1 MVHRTLLAALVAA
14 ATAAATLVAAPAQ
27 ATTPRTATAEAGAS
41 SASRQVTDL
50 DHLDFLLDDVPLPDV
65 PGHSTYRQAQDP
77 TATAPW
83 VYADRNADG
92 TYRRVGGG
100 TLDPATGHWGQGA
113 FDADDISRAAVVY
126 VRDWQQNGT
135 ASSRE
140 HARELLRSLTY
151 LQTDS
156 GPDAGNVVLWQQT
169 DGTLNTSPTPPDS
182 PNPSDSADSF
192 WVGRTIWALGEAYPA
207 FRHADPGFARFLQDR
222 LRLSL
227 GALQRQ
233 SLAAYGRYDTVNGS
247 RVPSW
252 LVADSTSATA
262 EAVLGLSAY
271 VRAVPGDRQARTVL
285 RQETIGIAA
294 MQRGDTTTWP
304 FDAVLPSA
312 TSQSTWNAWGG
323 MAPAALATAAAVLHR
338 SDWQRDAER
347 ETAQFAAEVLASG
360 GPDNGWTPTPF
371 DRTQIAYG
379 ADSLVQSFLA
389 VGGPGQDR
397 LAAIAAGWY
406 FGANPAGVP
415 VYDRSTGACVD
426 GIAADGTV
434 NRGCGA
440 ESAIHTALSML
451 ALDAHPAVRAAAET
465 VTSRTD
471 VDGITTVEAEGGA
484 LRGGAAVVRPESAW
498 TGSANWSGQ
507 AYVHAPAGSTI
518 TITVPALRQDTVLY
532 PVVSQ
537 ASGPSGRT
545 DWTVRGADGRSRS
558 LGSTPNGGA
567 GAQGTAP
574 TSAFLH
580 PLSLA
585 RTAPAGTT
593 TITATVQGG
602 SADLDAVLLRPAV
615 SHLGLGSGAGSAAR
629 AATGASPS
637 DLFVN
642 GTTSARSTTATFEQ
656 RSTVSVYDRSGRLV
670 RTLQVGP
677 GAQRVPVAPAG
688 FTVAAP
694 R

>member
-27 ATTPRTATAEAGAS
+27 ATTPTTAAGPAGAR
-41 SASRQVTDL
+41 SASSPVTNL
-50 DHLDFLLDDVPLPDV
+50 DHLDFLLDRVPLPDV
-65 PGHSTYRQAQDP
+65 PGHSTYQQASDP

-100 TLDPATGHWGQGA
+100 ALDPATGHWGQGA

-126 VRDWQQNGT
+126 VRDWQQNRT
-135 ASSRE
+135 ASSRD

-169 DGTLNTSPTPPDS
+169 DGSLNTTPTPPDT

-207 FRHADPGFARFLQDR
+207 FRHSDPGFARFLQDR
-222 LRLSL
+222 LQLSL

-233 SLAAYGRYDTVNGS
+233 SLAQYGHYDTVNGS

-252 LVADSTSATA
+252 LIADSTSATA

-271 VRAVPGDRQARTVL
+271 VRAEPGDRQARTVL
-285 RQETIGIAA
+285 QQETTGIAA

-304 FDAVLPSA
+304 FGAVLPSA

-323 MAPAALATAAAVLHR
+323 MAPAALASAAAVLHR
-338 SDWQRDAER
+338 ADWQQDAQR
-347 ETAQFAAEVLASG
+347 ETAQLAAEVLASG

-371 DRTQIAYG
+371 DRNQIAYG

-389 VGGPGQDR
+389 VGGAGQDR

-451 ALDAHPAVRAAAET
+451 ALDAHPAVRAAAAGT
-465 VTSRTD
+465 SSRTV

-484 LRGGAAVVRPESAW
+484 LSGNAAVVRPTSAW
-498 TGSANWSGQ
+498 TGSANWSGS
-507 AYVHAPAGSTI
+507 AYVHAPAGSSVTI
-518 TITVPALRQDTVLY
+518 TIPALRQDALLF

-537 ASGPSGRT
+537 AAGRTGRT
-545 DWTVRGADGRSRS
+545 DWSVTGADGRSRS
-558 LGSTPNGGA
+558 LRSTPNGGA

-580 PLSLA
+580 PLTLG

-593 TITATVQGG
+593 TITATVRSGT
-602 SADLDAVLLRPAV
+602 ADLDAVLVRPVV
-615 SHLGLGSGAGSAAR
+615 SHLGLGGAA
-629 AATGASPS
+629 PS

-642 GTTSARSTTATFEQ
+642 GTTSGRSTTASFDRPVTA
-656 RSTVSVYDRSGRLV
+656 SVYDRTGRLV
-670 RTLQVGP
+670 RTVRLGAGVQQVPLVG
-677 GAQRVPVAPAG
+677 GGFAVTAG
-688 FTVAAP
+688 

>member
-41 SASRQVTDL
+41 SASRPVTNL

-65 PGHSTYRQAQDP
+65 PGHSTYQQTQHP

-169 DGTLNTSPTPPDS
+169 DATLNTSPTPPDS

-227 GALQRQ
+227 GALERQ
-233 SLAAYGRYDTVNGS
+233 SLASYDRYDTVNGS

-271 VRAVPGDRQARTVL
+271 VRAVPSDRQARTVL
-285 RQETIGIAA
+285 QRETTGIAA
-294 MQRGDTTTWP
+294 MQRGDTTSWP
-304 FDAVLPSA
+304 FGAVLPSA

-323 MAPAALATAAAVLHR
+323 MAPAALATAGSVLQR

-389 VGGPGQDR
+389 VGGAGQDR

-451 ALDAHPAVRAAAET
+451 ALDAHPAVRTAAET
-465 VTSRTD
+465 VTSRSD

-484 LRGGAAVVRPESAW
+484 LSGGGGGHVPTVVRPDAAW

-518 TITVPALRQDTVLY
+518 TITVPAFRQDTLLY

-545 DWTVRGADGRSRS
+545 DWTVRGADGRTRS

-567 GAQGTAP
+567 GAQGTAS
-574 TSAFLH
+574 TSSFLH
-580 PLSLA
+580 PLSLG

-593 TITATVQGG
+593 TITATVRGG
-602 SADLDAVLLRPAV
+602 SADLDAVLLRPVV
-615 SHLGLGSGAGSAAR
+615 SHLGLGA
-629 AATGASPS
+629 GASPS

-670 RTLQVGP
+670 RTLQLAP
-677 GAQRVPVAPAG
+677 GAQRVPLAPAG

>member
-14 ATAAATLVAAPAQ
+14 TTAATTLVAAPAQ
-27 ATTPRTATAEAGAS
+27 ATTSTTAAGTSGAS
-41 SASRQVTDL
+41 SASRPVTNL
-50 DHLDFLLDDVPLPDV
+50 DHLDFLLDDVPLPEV
-65 PGHSTYRQAQDP
+65 PGHSTYQQTSDP

-182 PNPSDSADSF
+182 PDPSDSADSF
-192 WVGRTIWALGEAYPA
+192 WVGRTVWALGEAYPA
-207 FRHADPGFARFLQDR
+207 FRHADPGFARFLQGR

-227 GALQRQ
+227 DALERQ
-233 SLAAYGRYDTVNGS
+233 SLASYGRYDTVNGA

-252 LVADSTSATA
+252 LIADSTSATA

-285 RQETIGIAA
+285 ERETTGIAA

-304 FDAVLPSA
+304 FGAVLPSA

-323 MAPAALATAAAVLHR
+323 MAPAALASAGSVLHR
-338 SDWQRDAER
+338 GDWQRDARR

-389 VGGPGQDR
+389 VGGAGQDR

-415 VYDRSTGACVD
+415 VYDRTTGACVD

-440 ESAIHTALSML
+440 ESSIHTALSML
-451 ALDAHPAVRAAAET
+451 ALDAHPAVRTSAET
-465 VTSRTD
+465 TTSRTD

-484 LRGGAAVVRPESAW
+484 LTGDAAVVRPDAAW
-498 TGSANWSGQ
+498 TGSANWSGS
-507 AYVHAPAGSTI
+507 AYVHAPAGSSVTI
-518 TITVPALRQDTVLY
+518 TIPALRQDTLLY
-532 PVVSQ
+532 PVVSE
-537 ASGPSGRT
+537 ASGPAGRT
-545 DWTVRGADGRSRS
+545 DWTVRGADGRTRS

-574 TSAFLH
+574 TPSFLH
-580 PLSLA
+580 PLTLA

-593 TITATVQGG
+593 TITATVRGG
-602 SADLDAVLLRPAV
+602 TADLDAVLLRPVV
-615 SHLGLGSGAGSAAR
+615 SHLGLGSGADSAA
-629 AATGASPS
+629 GASPS

-642 GTTSARSTTATFEQ
+642 GTTSVRSTTATFAQ
-656 RSTVSVYDRSGRLV
+656 RTTVSVYDRTGRLV
-670 RTLQVGP
+670 RTVHVGS
-677 GAQRVPVAPAG
+677 GVQRVPLAPG
-688 FTVAAP
+688 GSTVAAP

>member
-1 MVHRTLLAALVAA
+1 MVHRTLLAALAAA

-27 ATTPRTATAEAGAS
+27 ATTPTTATGAPGAS
-41 SASRQVTDL
+41 SASRPVTNL
-50 DHLDFLLDDVPLPDV
+50 DHLDFLLDDVPLLAGV
-65 PGHSTYRQAQDP
+65 PGHSTYQQASDP

-83 VYADRNADG
+83 VYADRNDDG

-100 TLDPATGHWGQGA
+100 ALDPATGHWGQGA

-135 ASSRE
+135 ASSRD

-169 DGTLNTSPTPPDS
+169 DGTLNTTPTPPDS

-207 FRHADPGFARFLQDR
+207 FRRADPGFARFLQDR

-227 GALQRQ
+227 GALERQ
-233 SLAAYGRYDTVNGS
+233 SLASYGRYDTVNGS

-252 LVADSTSATA
+252 LIADSTSATA

-271 VRAVPGDRQARTVL
+271 VRAVPADRQARTVL
-285 RQETIGIAA
+285 QQETTGIAA

-304 FDAVLPSA
+304 FGAVLPSA

-323 MAPAALATAAAVLHR
+323 TAPAALATAGSVLHR
-338 SDWQRDAER
+338 ADWQRDAQR

-389 VGGPGQDR
+389 VGGAGQDR

-415 VYDRSTGACVD
+415 VYDRATGACVD

-451 ALDAHPAVRAAAET
+451 ALDAHPAVRASAET
-465 VTSRTD
+465 VTSRTP

-484 LRGGAAVVRPESAW
+484 LSGGAAGSPTVVRPSAAW
-498 TGSANWSGQ
+498 TGSANWSGS
-507 AYVHAPAGSTI
+507 AYVHAPAGSSVTI
-518 TITVPALRQDTVLY
+518 TIPALRQDTVLY

-537 ASGPSGRT
+537 AAGPAGRT
-545 DWTVRGADGRSRS
+545 EWSVAGPDGRSRP

-580 PLSLA
+580 PLTLA

-593 TITATVQGG
+593 TITATVRSGT
-602 SADLDAVLLRPAV
+602 ADLDAVLVRPVV
-615 SHLGLGSGAGSAAR
+615 SHLGLG
-629 AATGASPS
+629 GASPS
-637 DLFVN
+637 DLYVN
-642 GTTSARSTTATFEQ
+642 GTTTSRSATVTFDQ
-656 RSTVSVYDRSGRLV
+656 RTTVSVYDRTGRLV
-670 RTLQVGP
+670 RTVRLGS
-677 GAQRVPVAPAG
+677 GLQRVPVAPGG
-688 FTVAAP
+688 FSVTSV

>member
-27 ATTPRTATAEAGAS
+27 ATTSTAAAGTSGAS
-41 SASRQVTDL
+41 SASRPVTNL
-50 DHLDFLLDDVPLPDV
+50 DHLDFLLDDVPLPEV
-65 PGHSTYRQAQDP
+65 PGHSTYQQASDP

-182 PNPSDSADSF
+182 PDPSDSADSF
-192 WVGRTIWALGEAYPA
+192 WVGRTVWALGEAYPA
-207 FRHADPGFARFLQDR
+207 FRRADPGFARFLQDR

-227 GALQRQ
+227 DALERQ
-233 SLAAYGRYDTVNGS
+233 SLASYGRYDTVNGS

-252 LVADSTSATA
+252 LIADSTSATA

-271 VRAVPGDRQARTVL
+271 VRAVPGDEQARSVL
-285 RQETIGIAA
+285 QRETTGIAA

-304 FDAVLPSA
+304 FGAVLPSA

-323 MAPAALATAAAVLHR
+323 MAPAALASAGSVLHR
-338 SDWQRDAER
+338 GDWQRDARR
-347 ETAQFAAEVLASG
+347 EAAQFAAEVLASG

-389 VGGPGQDR
+389 VGGAGQDR

-415 VYDRSTGACVD
+415 VYDRTTGACVD

-451 ALDAHPAVRAAAET
+451 ALDAHPAVRGSAET

-484 LRGGAAVVRPESAW
+484 LGGDAAVVRPEAAW
-498 TGSANWSGQ
+498 TGSANWSGS
-507 AYVHAPAGSTI
+507 AYVHAPAGSSVTI
-518 TITVPALRQDTVLY
+518 TIPALRQDTLLY

-537 ASGPSGRT
+537 ASGPAGRT
-545 DWTVRGADGRSRS
+545 DWTVRGADGRTRS

-574 TSAFLH
+574 TSSFLH
-580 PLSLA
+580 PLTLA
-585 RTAPAGTT
+585 RTALAGTT
-593 TITATVQGG
+593 TITATVRGG
-602 SADLDAVLLRPAV
+602 SADLDAVLLRPVV
-615 SHLGLGSGAGSAAR
+615 SHLGLGSGADSGV
-629 AATGASPS
+629 GASPS

-642 GTTSARSTTATFEQ
+642 GTTSARSTTATFPQ
-656 RSTVSVYDRSGRLV
+656 RTTLSVYDRTGRLV
-670 RTLQVGP
+670 RTLHVGS
-677 GAQRVPVAPAG
+677 GVQRVPLAPG
-688 FTVAAP
+688 GSTVAAP

>member
-27 ATTPRTATAEAGAS
+27 ATTPATATGATGGS
-41 SASRQVTDL
+41 SASRPVTNL
-50 DHLDFLLDDVPLPDV
+50 DHLDFLLDDVPLPEV
-65 PGHSTYRQAQDP
+65 PGHSTYEQASDP

-83 VYADRNADG
+83 VYADRDADG

-169 DGTLNTSPTPPDS
+169 DGTLNTTPTPPDS

-207 FRHADPGFARFLQDR
+207 FRHTDPGFARFLQDR

-227 GALQRQ
+227 GALERQ
-233 SLAAYGRYDTVNGS
+233 SLASYGRYDTVNGS

-252 LVADSTSATA
+252 LIADSTSATA

-285 RQETIGIAA
+285 QRETTGIAA

-304 FDAVLPSA
+304 FGAVLPSA

-323 MAPAALATAAAVLHR
+323 MAPAALASAGSVLHR
-338 SDWQRDAER
+338 GDWQRDARR

-389 VGGPGQDR
+389 VGGAGQDR

-451 ALDAHPAVRAAAET
+451 ALDAHPTVRASAET

-471 VDGITTVEAEGGA
+471 VNGITTVEAEGGA
-484 LRGGAAVVRPESAW
+484 LRGGAAVVRPDAAW
-498 TGSANWSGQ
+498 TGSANWSGS
-507 AYVHAPAGSTI
+507 AYVHAPAGSSVTI
-518 TITVPALRQDTVLY
+518 TIPALRQDTLLY

-537 ASGPSGRT
+537 ASGPAGRT
-545 DWTVRGADGRSRS
+545 DWTVRGADGRTRS

-580 PLSLA
+580 PLTLA

-593 TITATVQGG
+593 TITATVRGG
-602 SADLDAVLLRPAV
+602 TADLDAVLLRPVV
-615 SHLGLGSGAGSAAR
+615 SHLGLG
-629 AATGASPS
+629 GASPS

-642 GTTSARSTTATFEQ
+642 GTTSPRSTTATFTA

-670 RTLQVGP
+670 RTLHL
-677 GAQRVPVAPAG
+677 GAGLQRVPLAPSG